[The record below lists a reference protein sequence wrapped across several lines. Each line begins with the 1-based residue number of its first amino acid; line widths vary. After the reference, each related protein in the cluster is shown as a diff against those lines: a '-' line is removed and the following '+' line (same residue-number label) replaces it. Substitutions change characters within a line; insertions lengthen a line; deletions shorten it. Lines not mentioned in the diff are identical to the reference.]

1 MKRAKYLP
9 PGNLRRDAKKPR
21 SFRMLCSDSNPT
33 TDHDVPFVSSRDASI
48 TRCYFRPIDVL
59 YEQFCL
65 MVVILTVHYCRR
77 EDQEIEKRKGS
88 RGRGP
93 EEGVQR
99 KVYLAIVDEFNLC
112 LKGSRGTS
120 CSCYLA
126 FKLTFERT

>member
-1 MKRAKYLP
+1 MDPLLGFGFNNGEIMMMMLTSAIGKFNYEESKVFA

-88 RGRGP
+88 RGRCT
-93 EEGVQR
+93 
-99 KVYLAIVDEFNLC
+99 LLLLMNSTCA
-112 LKGSRGTS
+112 
-120 CSCYLA
+120 
-126 FKLTFERT
+126 